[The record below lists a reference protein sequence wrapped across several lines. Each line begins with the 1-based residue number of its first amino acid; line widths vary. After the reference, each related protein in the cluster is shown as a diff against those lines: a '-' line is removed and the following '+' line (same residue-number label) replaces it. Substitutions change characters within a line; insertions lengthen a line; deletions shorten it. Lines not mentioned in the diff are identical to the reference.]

1 MVPDTTRV
9 AGFDHVFFADSLCKE
24 MVGERLFI
32 ESEIDLI
39 HLPAMEPYLP
49 VQVVSEV
56 ANEGVPRQPLQAP
69 DHRL

>member
-1 MVPDTTRV
+1 
-9 AGFDHVFFADSLCKE
+9 